1 MQVIIIRFWLK
12 VKPLHQNTF
21 ILRMKDSLKIIAII
35 SFALALF
42 GCEKDDVKKRQ
53 AEALPSFED
62 KWTFNDA
69 SFTYDK
75 NDELSIRFNYYVKD
89 SDITLKVLFR
99 SIPAEEGVRE
109 LTYQQSGN
117 GIAKGMS
124 TSFLNVLVGEDALGE
139 SYIIDT
145 TSALKSTITIDCISN
160 NKISGEFQV
169 SYVLSDPNFPKF
181 AT

>member
-1 MQVIIIRFWLK
+1 MRASI
-12 VKPLHQNTF
+12 
-21 ILRMKDSLKIIAII
+21 KIFFLLI
-35 SFALALF
+35 SPFALF
-42 GCEKDDVKKRQ
+42 GCEKDDIKKRK

-109 LTYQQSGN
+109 LTYQQSGS

-160 NKISGEFQV
+160 SKISGEFQV
-169 SYVLSDPNFPKF
+169 SYALSDPNFPKF
-181 AT
+181 ATWIPDQFSLTEGKFDARD